1 MSLLKEIEDR
11 GAVVEWSPSSTRLAV
26 GTKDSAGSGFD
37 DYGGELELYAAD
49 VANAETMAMAPQGK
63 VKARC
68 VCLRRSQTVPPS
80 CPLARPCATS
90 HFLPTHFSQ
99 HTQQQTTQNETQLTF
114 FFIGLVRYD
123 GARA

>member
-26 GTKDSAGSGFD
+26 GTKDSAGAGFD

-68 VCLRRSQTVPPS
+68 VCLRRSPNSSPFVPP
-80 CPLARPCATS
+80 CPPLR
-90 HFLPTHFSQ
+90 HFSFPPYSLL
-99 HTQQQTTQNETQLTF
+99 TTHSTTNNTKRNTAHGFLHWPGQ
-114 FFIGLVRYD
+114 I
-123 GARA
+123 

>member
-26 GTKDSAGSGFD
+26 GTKDSAGAGFD

-49 VANAETMAMAPQGK
+49 VANAETMAMAPLGK

-68 VCLRRSQTVPPS
+68 VCLRRPPNCS
-80 CPLARPCATS
+80 PFVVAPALTFPPYHS
-90 HFLPTHFSQ
+90 PTYTHN
-99 HTQQQTTQNETQLTF
+99 TITTTQLTVF
-114 FFIGLVRYD
+114 FVGLVRHD

>member
-26 GTKDSAGSGFD
+26 GTKDSAGAGFD

-49 VANAETMAMAPQGK
+49 VANAETMAMAPLGK

-68 VCLRRSQTVPPS
+68 VCLRRPPNCS
-80 CPLARPCATS
+80 PFCCGPCAHLSSLSLT
-90 HFLPTHFSQ
+90 HLHAQHHHNNTAHGFLHWPGQ
-99 HTQQQTTQNETQLTF
+99 
-114 FFIGLVRYD
+114 I
-123 GARA
+123 